1 MSYLKFDKNALVNLE
16 YSLNRE
22 ILSTNRNGGYLST
35 TIIGC
40 NTRKYHG
47 LLICPIDEFGGEN
60 HVLLSSLD
68 ETLVQREKT
77 FNLGI
82 HRYPGNYEPRGHKY
96 IVEFEYEPTPTI
108 TYRVG
113 GMLLKK
119 ELLLIHHG
127 NQLMIRYTLLDAHSP
142 TVLRLKP
149 FLAFR
154 KIHELSKANLY
165 ANTKYNKINNGV
177 ETKLYADYP
186 LLRMQLNKKNEFIP
200 TPDWYY
206 NIEYNEELKRGYEY
220 REDLFVPGY
229 FEVPIKK
236 GESIIFSA
244 SIKEENP
251 TTFKR
256 YFEKHL
262 AERPPKNSYVAC
274 LKNASQ
280 QFIIQSG
287 KNTEIV
293 AGYPWLGYWGLDMFV
308 SLPGLTLA
316 AAGDT
321 QLCKT
326 ILDNATKNIK
336 DGSFSNE
343 KQLRA
348 FIYTSIDVPLWYIWA
363 VQQYKNYTGN
373 SAEVWKSYGKKIIEI
388 LDAYRKGKSNVQI
401 HENGL
406 MWQGETGKALTWMDA
421 IIAGKPVTQ
430 RAGYAVEI
438 NALWYNAICFAME
451 LAKENNNKT
460 FDKQWTP
467 IKKLIEE
474 NFYPVFWSE
483 QRQHL
488 ADYVDETGQNI
499 FTRPNQIFATSLQYS
514 PINDEV
520 KAKILKAVKHELLTT
535 KGIRTLSPKNPL
547 YKGRY
552 EGNQTERDNAHHQG
566 TAMPWLLGHYVE
578 GNFKLHG
585 KNFIAKAKEIINA
598 FEEDITTYGIASIG
612 ELYDGDPPQA
622 PEGSISQA
630 WSVAEILRIMRMID
644 DMEKN
649 G

>member
-35 TIIGC
+35 TIVGC

-60 HVLLSSLD
+60 HVLLSALD
-68 ETLVQREKT
+68 ETLVQREQS

-119 ELLLIHHG
+119 ELLLVHHG
-127 NQLMIRYTLLDAHSP
+127 NRLLIRYTLLDAHSP
-142 TVLRLKP
+142 TILRLKP

-165 ANTKYNKINNGV
+165 ANTKYNNINNGI

-206 NIEYNEELKRGYEY
+206 NIEYNEEFRRGYDY
-220 REDLFVPGY
+220 HEDLFVPGY
-229 FEVPIKK
+229 FEIPIKK

-244 SIKEENP
+244 SIKEEQP
-251 TTFKR
+251 AMFKR
-256 YFEKHL
+256 SFDKNL
-262 AERPPKNSYVAC
+262 DERPPKNSYIAC

-280 QFIIQSG
+280 QFIIESG
-287 KNTEIV
+287 KNTEVV

-308 SLPGLTLA
+308 ALPGLTLA
-316 AAGDT
+316 ATGNVK
-321 QLCKT
+321 LCKT

-336 DGSFSNE
+336 DGSFTSE

-348 FIYTSIDVPLWYIWA
+348 FVYTSIDVPLWYIWA
-363 VQQYKNYTGN
+363 VQQYKIFTGN

-388 LDAYRKGKSNVQI
+388 LDTYRKGKYNVQI
-401 HENGL
+401 HDNGL
-406 MWQGETGKALTWMDA
+406 IWQGETGKAQTWMDA
-421 IIAGKPVTQ
+421 IVAGKPVTQ

-438 NALWYNAICFAME
+438 NALWYNAICFAVE
-451 LAKENNNKT
+451 LAGENKNKT
-460 FDKQWTP
+460 VAAQWLP
-467 IKKLIEE
+467 VKIQIEK
-474 NFYPVFWSE
+474 NFYPLFWCE
-483 QRQHL
+483 ERQHL
-488 ADYVDETGQNI
+488 ADYIDENGQNI
-499 FTRPNQIFATSLQYS
+499 FTRPNQIFATSLPYS
-514 PINDEV
+514 PISDEIKEKV
-520 KAKILKAVKHELLTT
+520 LKAVKRELLTA
-535 KGIRTLSPKNPL
+535 KGIRTLAPKNPL
-547 YKGRY
+547 YQGRY
-552 EGNQTERDNAHHQG
+552 EGNQTTRDNAHHQG
-566 TAMPWLLGHYVE
+566 SAMPWLLGHYVE

-585 KNFIAKAKEIINA
+585 KAFVSTAKEIVSS
-598 FEEDITTYGIASIG
+598 FEEEMTTYGIASIC
-612 ELYDGDPPQA
+612 ELYDGDPPQTA
-622 PEGSISQA
+622 AGSISQA
-630 WSVAEILRIMRMID
+630 WSVAEILRILKMI
-644 DMEKN
+644 EEVESL
-649 G
+649 